1 MSDTTDTT
9 DYTKFPEVL
18 AVLPLRNIVV
28 CPGMIVPLFVGR
40 DKSIRALEDVMADDK
55 QIMLVAQRDG
65 DLDDPSEEDVYDI
78 GTVGTIL
85 QLLKLPDGTVKVLV
99 EGLRRARLV
108 DFVPNESFFQA
119 SVIGIEEEDL
129 DSPDLSSLSK
139 TVVGQF
145 DNCLLYTS
153 PSPRDRTRSRMPSS
167 A

>member
-28 CPGMIVPLFVGR
+28 FPGMIVPLFVGR

-78 GTVGTIL
+78 GAVGTIL

-145 DNCLLYTS
+145 DNYVKMNRKI
-153 PSPRDRTRSRMPSS
+153 PQEV
-167 A
+167 

>member
-28 CPGMIVPLFVGR
+28 FPGMIVPLFVGR

-108 DFVPNESFFQA
+108 DFVPMSYFFRPA
-119 SVIGIEEEDL
+119 SL
-129 DSPDLSSLSK
+129 ASK
-139 TVVGQF
+139 KKI
-145 DNCLLYTS
+145 
-153 PSPRDRTRSRMPSS
+153 
-167 A
+167 

>member
-28 CPGMIVPLFVGR
+28 FPGMIVPLFVGR

-145 DNCLLYTS
+145 DNCLL
-153 PSPRDRTRSRMPSS
+153 
-167 A
+167 

>member
-28 CPGMIVPLFVGR
+28 FPGMIVPLFVGR

-99 EGLRRARLV
+99 EGLRRARLF

-119 SVIGIEEEDL
+119 SVIGIEEEI
-129 DSPDLSSLSK
+129 
-139 TVVGQF
+139 
-145 DNCLLYTS
+145 
-153 PSPRDRTRSRMPSS
+153 
-167 A
+167 

>member
-1 MSDTTDTT
+1 
-9 DYTKFPEVL
+9 
-18 AVLPLRNIVV
+18 
-28 CPGMIVPLFVGR
+28 
-40 DKSIRALEDVMADDK
+40 MADDK

-65 DLDDPSEEDVYDI
+65 DLDDPNEEDVYDI

-99 EGLRRARLV
+99 EGLRRAKLV

-145 DNCLLYTS
+145 DNYVKMNRKIPQEVQNVIREINDPQKLADTVAGHLNIQISVDFT
-153 PSPRDRTRSRMPSS
+153 TKGIN
-167 A
+167 